1 MAKIKRALI
10 SVSDKKG
17 IIEFAKELKHLGI
30 EIISTGGTASLLKEN
45 KIKATD
51 VSDYTG
57 FPEMMNGR
65 LKTLHP
71 KIHGG
76 ILALRE
82 KKEHMENAKKH
93 KIELI
98 DMVVVNLYPFQKT
111 VSKGRASLKE
121 AIENIDIGGP
131 TMLRSAAKNYEHVAV
146 IVDTK
151 EYSSIIKELKQ
162 NRNNLSKETLRHL
175 AVKAFKHTGSYDT
188 IIGDYLCQCYGRK
201 RFPETLNFTFEKIQ
215 ELRYGENPHQRG
227 AFYREPF
234 IHEACIATAKQL
246 WGKELS
252 YNNIMDADAGFE
264 LVKEFN
270 EPTAA
275 IIKHANPC
283 GVASRKT
290 ISEAFKTAY
299 NVDPMSAFGCIIAL
313 NKKCDLET
321 AKLTKDKFIEV
332 IVAPS
337 YDKSALEYLKE
348 NKKNLRILETGP
360 ITRSNLGYDMKKVIG
375 GLLVQTRNWPNIE
388 NVKLKAVTKRKP
400 TKKELDD
407 LMFCWKVNKH
417 VKSNSVVF
425 AKNKVAYGIGAGQMS
440 RVDSSIIAA
449 RKSAGRAKGG
459 VMSSD
464 AFFPFRDAVDAAAKA
479 GIKAVIQPGGSIRDE
494 EVIKAA
500 DEHGMSMVFSG
511 VRLFKH

>member
-10 SVSDKKG
+10 SVFDKRG
-17 IIEFAKELKHLGI
+17 VVEFARELKSLNV
-30 EIISTGGTASLLKEN
+30 EILSTGGTAGLLREH
-45 KIKATD
+45 KISVVD
-51 VSDYTG
+51 VSDYTD

-65 LKTLHP
+65 IKTLHP

-76 ILALRE
+76 ILALRG
-82 KKEHMENAKKH
+82 KKEHMQNARKH
-93 KIELI
+93 KIEMI
-98 DMVVVNLYPFQKT
+98 DMVVVNLYPFLKT
-111 VSKGRASLKE
+111 VSRKGASLKE
-121 AIENIDIGGP
+121 AIEQIDIGGP
-131 TMLRSAAKNYEHVAV
+131 TMIRSAAKNYEHVAV
-146 IVDTK
+146 VVDPNDYGK
-151 EYSSIIKELKQ
+151 LAKELKQ
-162 NRNNLSKETLRHL
+162 NRNNISKETLRYL
-175 AVKAFKHTGSYDT
+175 AVKAFKYTGSYDT
-188 IIGDYLCQCYGRK
+188 IIGDYLCRCYERK
-201 RFPETLNFTFEKIQ
+201 HFPETLNLTFSKLQ
-215 ELRYGENPHQRG
+215 DLRYGENPHQRG
-227 AFYREPF
+227 AFYKEPF
-234 IHEACIATAKQL
+234 THETCIASAKQL
-246 WGKELS
+246 FGKELS
-252 YNNIMDADAGFE
+252 YNNIMDADAAFE
-264 LVKEFN
+264 LIKEFS

-275 IIKHANPC
+275 VIKHANPC

-290 ISEAFKTAY
+290 IAEAFKTAY

-313 NKKCDLET
+313 NRKCDLET

-337 YDKSALEYLKE
+337 YDNAALKYLKE
-348 NKKNLRILETGP
+348 TKKNLRILETGP
-360 ITRSNLGYDMKKVIG
+360 ITKSNIGYDMKKIVG
-375 GLLVQTRNWPNIE
+375 GLLVQTRNWPNVE
-388 NVKLKAVTKRKP
+388 NVKLKTVTKRKP

-500 DEHGMSMVFSG
+500 DGHGMAMVFSG

>member
-1 MAKIKRALI
+1 
-10 SVSDKKG
+10 
-17 IIEFAKELKHLGI
+17 
-30 EIISTGGTASLLKEN
+30 
-45 KIKATD
+45 
-51 VSDYTG
+51 
-57 FPEMMNGR
+57 
-65 LKTLHP
+65 
-71 KIHGG
+71 
-76 ILALRE
+76 
-82 KKEHMENAKKH
+82 
-93 KIELI
+93 
-98 DMVVVNLYPFQKT
+98 
-111 VSKGRASLKE
+111 
-121 AIENIDIGGP
+121 
-131 TMLRSAAKNYEHVAV
+131 
-146 IVDTK
+146 
-151 EYSSIIKELKQ
+151 
-162 NRNNLSKETLRHL
+162 
-175 AVKAFKHTGSYDT
+175 
-188 IIGDYLCQCYGRK
+188 
-201 RFPETLNFTFEKIQ
+201 
-215 ELRYGENPHQRG
+215 
-227 AFYREPF
+227 
-234 IHEACIATAKQL
+234 
-246 WGKELS
+246 
-252 YNNIMDADAGFE
+252 
-264 LVKEFN
+264 
-270 EPTAA
+270 
-275 IIKHANPC
+275 
-283 GVASRKT
+283 
-290 ISEAFKTAY
+290 
-299 NVDPMSAFGCIIAL
+299 MSAFGCIIAL

-388 NVKLKAVTKRKP
+388 NVKLKTVTKRKP

-500 DEHGMSMVFSG
+500 DGHGMAMVFSG